1 MMKRVSPKMIKKIF
15 RLLSGLLSRPPP
27 RTPTVAESP
36 LSVTQTTISSQMMM
50 TTLNVNMHSHPH
62 NLRQEL
68 DHPGRQTPPHLLPRP
83 PSALLPPPPSLNI
96 TTHRHPRSPLLS
108 PKRVISWTSAS
119 P

>member
-36 LSVTQTTISSQMMM
+36 PSVTRTTISSQMMI

-62 NLRQEL
+62 NLRPEL
-68 DHPGRQTPPHLLPRP
+68 DHPGWQTPPRLLPRP
-83 PSALLPPPPSLNI
+83 PSGLLPHSPGLN
-96 TTHRHPRSPLLS
+96 THPRRSSPS
-108 PKRVISWTSAS
+108 EKRLMSWTL
-119 P
+119 PLPVG

>member
-15 RLLSGLLSRPPP
+15 RLPSCLLSGLLSRPPP
-27 RTPTVAESP
+27 CTPTIAESP
-36 LSVTQTTISSQMMM
+36 PSVTQTTISSQMMM

-83 PSALLPPPPSLNI
+83 PSGLLPRPPGLN
-96 TTHRHPRSPLLS
+96 THLHPRRSSPLERRLMS
-108 PKRVISWTSAS
+108 G
-119 P
+119 